1 MNTTKETLSSL
12 NINIGDNFDEF
23 LDSGRDNLNDWL
35 HEDAGGNS
43 DVIYS
48 ARAEA
53 LYSGACLN
61 ERQDAEAMVEECG
74 GFGEGADM
82 ASRFATL
89 AYWITYARLEKETRE
104 EIEEVIAD
112 LEAAQE
118 SYDVTV
124 GTLDM
129 LDKIIE
135 AIDCL
140 EAL

>member
-1 MNTTKETLSSL
+1 MNTTKETLTAL
-12 NINIGDNFDEF
+12 NINAGFNLSEF
-23 LDSGRDNLNDWL
+23 LDSGHTDLQDWL
-35 HEDAGGNS
+35 HERADGDS
-43 DVIYS
+43 SVIYS
-48 ARAEA
+48 NKAEA
-53 LYSGACLN
+53 LYIGACFN
-61 ERQDAEAMVEECG
+61 ERQDAEATVEECG

-82 ASRFATL
+82 ASRFVTL

-118 SYDVTV
+118 YGEEEDLEAVN
-124 GTLDM
+124 
-129 LDKIIE
+129 E